1 MLIFEVENTGGNDA
15 SKLMALTTFLAGRA
29 GDTNAKKQIST
40 QAFIQMA
47 QSLGVNVTADS
58 IGDLIAQPP
67 LSNVL
72 QPYDPNSGK
81 VSFKGN
87 DEPGEQPMDTAQ
99 AEKVVDSNAKA
110 AMKRGMK

>member
-1 MLIFEVENTGGNDA
+1 MLIFEVENSGANDA
-15 SKLMALTTFLAGRA
+15 GKLMALTTFLSGRA

-47 QSLGVNVTADS
+47 KSLGVNVTPDN
-58 IGDLIAQPP
+58 IGDLIAQEP

-72 QPYDPNSGK
+72 QPYDPNAGK
-81 VSFKGN
+81 VTFKGN

-99 AEKVVDSNAKA
+99 AEKVVNSNAKS
-110 AMKRGMK
+110 AMNRRS